1 MSCIQSL
8 TGIAKDCA
16 PSMGGIVAVRLANK
30 DDVSAVTVATNK
42 ITAITMASTGQGTAT
57 AKFKLFNFDR
67 NTGSLTSNYTIDH
80 TTGANF
86 VVSDLLMVFRKM
98 DTTKRVAISA
108 LAKSELVAIVTDANG
123 AHWYLGF
130 DEPLLASAGDGLTG
144 TQRADRNGYSI
155 TLQDNSKELPYEI
168 LTGEGGVNLD
178 TITE

>member
-1 MSCIQSL
+1 
-8 TGIAKDCA
+8 
-16 PSMGGIVAVRLANK
+16 MGGIVAVRLANK
-30 DDVSAVTVATNK
+30 ADVSAVTVSTNK
-42 ITAITMASTGQGTAT
+42 ITAITMATSGATT

-67 NTGSLTSNYTIDH
+67 NTGSLSSNYTIDH

-98 DTTKRVAISA
+98 DTNKRVAISA
-108 LAKSELVAIVTDANG
+108 LSQGELVAIVTDANG